1 MSIKQALSGG
11 EANVANKYLLE
22 NCDVA
27 SYNLFAY
34 ANTSDILSAT
44 SYAFGVNAS
53 WQDDVNKMRKKFIEP
68 IQKNALK
75 RIKESPYII
84 EGFPFAPDK
93 NSV

>member
-1 MSIKQALSGG
+1 
-11 EANVANKYLLE
+11 
-22 NCDVA
+22 
-27 SYNLFAY
+27 
-34 ANTSDILSAT
+34 
-44 SYAFGVNAS
+44 VNAS